1 MAGCCRAGASRCRH
15 VIRITNE
22 NIDSITNENM
32 DKIIAIHSVT
42 HGNALGD
49 LTDLPRRKFLKM
61 QIFFAV
67 PVVESA
73 DSFFHSVEMVPRARR
88 AEESEECWQPL
99 LHHNACQRTLAVWLS
114 FHLWMGCD
122 QLTGP
127 NTVHI
132 PSRTLV
138 FNWIACSGPA
148 SVQIGNK
155 GSGEWIVASGRK
167 RTTIPGRQLL
177 QGVRA
182 VSRWVFFK
190 RTDQCIITVYIYMY
204 LYYSV
209 FACCFHSIHKISAHV
224 QE

>member
-1 MAGCCRAGASRCRH
+1 
-15 VIRITNE
+15 
-22 NIDSITNENM
+22 M

-49 LTDLPRRKFLKM
+49 LTRSPTSPAESFSKCKFSS
-61 QIFFAV
+61 AV

-88 AEESEECWQPL
+88 AEESEEFWQPL

-155 GSGEWIVASGRK
+155 GSGEWIVASGKK

-190 RTDQCIITVYIYMY
+190 RTDQCIITVYICIYIILCLLAVSTASTRFQPMY
-204 LYYSV
+204 KNELLS
-209 FACCFHSIHKISAHV
+209 F
-224 QE
+224 